1 MSAGSVSKIEVV
13 VEIKGKSQL
22 RCELKRHLAP
32 VTVGTIVRSLPLEGN
47 AHMINNSFVY
57 IETKINVGGERQRK
71 EFKKGEIAFM
81 TTNGSICFFL
91 NDTKSSKTMSPIGKI
106 TSNVEVLNDLKPG
119 DVFLITQAG

>member
-1 MSAGSVSKIEVV
+1 MSAGSVSKIEII

-47 AHMINNSFVY
+47 AHMMNNNFAY
-57 IETKINVGGERQRK
+57 IETKINVGGERQRT
-71 EFKKGEIAFM
+71 EFKKGEMAFM
-81 TTNGSICFFL
+81 TANGSICFFL
-91 NDTKSSKTMSPIGKI
+91 NDAKSIKTMTPLGKI
-106 TSNVEVLNDLKPG
+106 TSNVEALNDVKSG